1 MYKIPPR
8 LSDCVWCLTSCV
20 FSWFQLNWCNVP
32 FSLTYDCMQLSG
44 EVYQY
49 AVIPR
54 GIAACN
60 RDFTLYQKKL
70 LKPNPGKPRQITS
83 YPKKLLP
90 YFDFFNWFLNYP
102 MATSPN
108 NGISN
113 IFISF
118 NYINLFHTSKYS
130 NSTAVLLQ
138 FALVAGDVF
147 LSVLV
152 RHMPWYAHTSSNN
165 CRAAIKSLRQ

>member
-1 MYKIPPR
+1 MLFSLSRTLYMNLKIVSVNR
-8 LSDCVWCLTSCV
+8 MVSILL
-20 FSWFQLNWCNVP
+20 VP

-138 FALVAGDVF
+138 F
-147 LSVLV
+147 VLV
-152 RHMPWYAHTSSNN
+152 RHMP
-165 CRAAIKSLRQ
+165 